1 MFILPSVVHAV
12 NFTLYLGTTP
22 LTTPFPTGGRLA
34 VETAPTTRREISP
47 GEFDASGVM
56 GSVCSVDTDAGQ
68 WRPNETI
75 SNTSAARQIGSAC
88 HVTNDAGKLDA
99 GWLWNSTDLTGY
111 NLSNS
116 TERNGNWSFQ
126 ITTRSGQT
134 NGVEVE
140 RILARVS
147 VVRNEGGTLT
157 LIKDLLE
164 TRVTGAGTTLNL
176 GQQGWRDSD
185 FRVTH
190 ASTSSDTLYNI
201 EVGPTNESY
210 IFRKGDALYF
220 ELGFGD
226 GGDATDRTLTLI
238 YNISQTNI
246 TTPNFIAVNVT
257 ANCSFTTNPTTM
269 YTGETSVFTGNC
281 TVVGGTV
288 DLDIRIQDNSTGSF
302 ANSSTSSS
310 SAVYVNVTNYTIS
323 SVTGNSASFTF
334 LVNASKPGTYQFRT
348 QCQSD
353 QTRMTEAN
361 SSDTPSVLTVNQ
373 AVGYLNVTINTPAA
387 GSSTNKI
394 QNTTFDVNA
403 TVVCI
408 SNSSNPTAICG

>member
-1 MFILPSVVHAV
+1 MAENEVKERIFVILKKHPEGLTISQIAKEVGMHRHSIVKYVYELTGEKKIIQRKIGPATLCYIYKKKFEKRFASLLPIFFISMFILPSVVHAV

-134 NGVEVE
+134 NGVEDE

-176 GQQGWRDSD
+176 GQQGWRDAD

-190 ASTSSDTLYNI
+190 AVTGSDTLYNI
-201 EVGPTNESY
+201 EIGPTNESY

-226 GGDATDRTLTLI
+226 GGDATDRTL
-238 YNISQTNI
+238 
-246 TTPNFIAVNVT
+246 
-257 ANCSFTTNPTTM
+257 
-269 YTGETSVFTGNC
+269 
-281 TVVGGTV
+281 
-288 DLDIRIQDNSTGSF
+288 
-302 ANSSTSSS
+302 
-310 SAVYVNVTNYTIS
+310 
-323 SVTGNSASFTF
+323 
-334 LVNASKPGTYQFRT
+334 
-348 QCQSD
+348 
-353 QTRMTEAN
+353 
-361 SSDTPSVLTVNQ
+361 
-373 AVGYLNVTINTPAA
+373 
-387 GSSTNKI
+387 
-394 QNTTFDVNA
+394 
-403 TVVCI
+403 
-408 SNSSNPTAICG
+408 